1 MGYSG
6 FMLASPTGYDIHPGY
21 PDNRDLTPAALRAVQ
36 AFVNTLDREHGI
48 EGFATPDGLRRFLTD
63 FGLAERGL
71 RIAEPDLAHALEVR
85 DSLRDLFVAR
95 AGGPCSKSSV
105 RLLEH
110 AAREG
115 GLTVRIDGH
124 QPLLVATAAGL
135 AGALGQLIASV
146 QTAAADGS
154 LRRLKA
160 CRRSSC
166 QWLFWDNSPPA
177 SGVWCSMAI
186 CGNRTKVGRHRARA
200 VTAR

>member
-1 MGYSG
+1 
-6 FMLASPTGYDIHPGY
+6 MLASPTGYDIHPGY

-48 EGFATPDGLRRFLTD
+48 EGFATPDSLGRFLTD
-63 FGLAERGL
+63 FGLAEPGL
-71 RIAEPDLAHALEVR
+71 RIDEPDLAHALGVR
-85 DSLRDLFVAR
+85 DALRDLFVAR
-95 AGGPCSKSSV
+95 GGGTCGGASP
-105 RLLEH
+105 RLLER
-110 AAREG
+110 AAREAR
-115 GLTVRIDGH
+115 LTVRIDEH
-124 QPLLVATAAGL
+124 QPRLVASAVGL

-146 QTAAADGS
+146 QMAAADGS

-186 CGNRTKVGRHRARA
+186 CGNRTKVGRHRART
-200 VTAR
+200 VTAP

>member
-1 MGYSG
+1 
-6 FMLASPTGYDIHPGY
+6 MLASPTGYDIHPGY

-48 EGFATPDGLRRFLTD
+48 EGFATPDSLRRFLAD
-63 FGLAERGL
+63 FGLAEPGL
-71 RIAEPDLAHALEVR
+71 RVDEADLAHALGVR
-85 DSLRDLFVAR
+85 DALRDLFVAR
-95 AGGPCSKSSV
+95 AGGTSGDASP
-105 RLLEH
+105 RLLER

-115 GLTVRIDGH
+115 RLTVRIDES
-124 QPLLVATAAGL
+124 QPRLVASAAGL
-135 AGALGQLIASV
+135 AGALGQLVASV
-146 QTAAADGS
+146 QTASADGN

-186 CGNRTKVGRHRARA
+186 CGNRTKVGRHRARMVIA
-200 VTAR
+200 S